1 MQELVSGMSV
11 ILILL
16 VAIPTIT
23 LCLEITIGV
32 LRRPDLTK
40 FVRATHSKVAVL
52 VPARNE
58 GVAIAPTL
66 KDIKRQLRANDTLL
80 VVADNCV
87 DNTAAVARDFGA
99 DVVERHDANRIG
111 KGYALD
117 FGLRHLEKNPPDIVI
132 MVDADCRLADD
143 AIDNLVS
150 CCASTARPVQALNL
164 MTAPDGTQRIAEL
177 AWRVKNW
184 VRPLGLK
191 ALGLPCQLMG
201 TGMAFPWKLIRA
213 ADLAHQGIVE
223 DLKLGLD
230 LTAAGHPPFF
240 CPTAHVTSQFAT
252 TRRGADI
259 QRRRWEQ
266 GHIATIIANAPR
278 LLSAATVR
286 GDFGLFAL
294 ALDLAVPPL
303 SLLALLLILIFFV
316 TGCAA
321 ALGFGHTALIVSSIC
336 IICFAAAVGLA
347 WGNYG
352 RDVLPPRAILSIPG
366 YIFRKLGLYWGVLRG
381 KMPAHWIGTDRAK

>member
-32 LRRPDLTK
+32 LRRPDLAQ

-87 DNTAAVARDFGA
+87 DKSAAVARDFGA
-99 DVVERHDANRIG
+99 DVVERHDADRIG

-150 CCASTARPVQALNL
+150 CCASTARPVQALYL
-164 MTAPDGTQRIAEL
+164 MTSPDGTQRIAEL

-191 ALGLPCQLMG
+191 ALG
-201 TGMAFPWKLIRA
+201 
-213 ADLAHQGIVE
+213 
-223 DLKLGLD
+223 
-230 LTAAGHPPFF
+230 
-240 CPTAHVTSQFAT
+240 CPAS
-252 TRRGADI
+252 
-259 QRRRWEQ
+259 
-266 GHIATIIANAPR
+266 
-278 LLSAATVR
+278 
-286 GDFGLFAL
+286 
-294 ALDLAVPPL
+294 
-303 SLLALLLILIFFV
+303 
-316 TGCAA
+316 
-321 ALGFGHTALIVSSIC
+321 
-336 IICFAAAVGLA
+336 
-347 WGNYG
+347 
-352 RDVLPPRAILSIPG
+352 
-366 YIFRKLGLYWGVLRG
+366 
-381 KMPAHWIGTDRAK
+381 